1 MFDQPIDW
9 IIIIAVV
16 LILFGSTKKIPEFAR
31 NLGRASG
38 EFTRGKMELQ
48 KEIRQSMNSPPADTS
63 KTNYSEAA
71 KSLGIDPTGKSD
83 DQLKQEIN
91 EKINDD
97 K

>member
-48 KEIRQSMNSPPADTS
+48 REIKDAMNAPPKDQSQV
-63 KTNYSEAA
+63 NYSETART
-71 KSLGIDPTGKSD
+71 LGIDPNGKTD
-83 DQLKQEIN
+83 DQLRQEIS
-91 EKINDD
+91 EKINGN

>member
-48 KEIRQSMNSPPADTS
+48 KEIRDAMNSPP
-63 KTNYSEAA
+63 KTQGNVNFSEAA
-71 KSLGIDPTGKSD
+71 KSFGIDPTNKSD
-83 DQLKQEIN
+83 EQLKQEIN
-91 EKINDD
+91 EKLNES